1 MTTLEIMADSSSALP
16 TDFVSTD
23 AANLAS
29 HMDHCAS
36 SRSRFFALHSALQS
50 IHGLVSPRIVTVSAV
65 VAVCTGLLV
74 VVSL

>member
-1 MTTLEIMADSSSALP
+1 MTTLEILADSSSART

-23 AANLAS
+23 SANLAS
-29 HMDHCAS
+29 HMSHCAS

-65 VAVCTGLLV
+65 LAICLGLLV
-74 VVSL
+74 VVA